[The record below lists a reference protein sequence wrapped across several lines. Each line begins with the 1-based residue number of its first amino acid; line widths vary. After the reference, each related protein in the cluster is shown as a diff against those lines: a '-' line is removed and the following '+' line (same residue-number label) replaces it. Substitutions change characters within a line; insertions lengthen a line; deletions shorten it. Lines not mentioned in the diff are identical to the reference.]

1 MSATEIII
9 GSKQEPKLE
18 IVWRN
23 ADRRSNRRRRHTFE
37 PDGEHTRYLL
47 QEYVADGYF
56 SYWMTL
62 SSLVVLAGGRA
73 A

>member
-1 MSATEIII
+1 MRASELICD
-9 GSKQEPKLE
+9 SKQESKLE

-23 ADRRSNRRRRHTFE
+23 IDRGSSRRRRHTFE

-62 SSLVVLAGGRA
+62 SSLEVLAGGRA

>member
-1 MSATEIII
+1 MKASYIPIDMRQ
-9 GSKQEPKLE
+9 KPKLE

-23 ADRRSNRRRRHTFE
+23 TNPQRNRRRRHTFE
-37 PDGEHTRYLL
+37 PDGGHARYLL

-56 SYWMTL
+56 SYWTTL
-62 SSLVVLAGGRA
+62 SSLEVVAGGRA

>member
-1 MSATEIII
+1 MSAASIII
-9 GSKQEPKLE
+9 DTKEEPKLE

-23 ADRRSNRRRRHTFE
+23 ADRRSNCRRRHTFQ

-62 SSLVVLAGGRA
+62 SSLDVLPGGRA

>member
-1 MSATEIII
+1 MAASEIII
-9 GSKQEPKLE
+9 DSEPESKLE

-23 ADRRSNRRRRHTFE
+23 ADRRSNRQRRHTFE

-62 SSLVVLAGGRA
+62 SSLEVLAGGRA

>member
-1 MSATEIII
+1 MNAAKIIVD
-9 GSKQEPKLE
+9 SKPAPKLE

-23 ADRRSNRRRRHTFE
+23 PDRRSNRQRRHTFE
-37 PDGEHTRYLL
+37 RDGEHARYIL
-47 QEYVADGYF
+47 QDFVADGYF